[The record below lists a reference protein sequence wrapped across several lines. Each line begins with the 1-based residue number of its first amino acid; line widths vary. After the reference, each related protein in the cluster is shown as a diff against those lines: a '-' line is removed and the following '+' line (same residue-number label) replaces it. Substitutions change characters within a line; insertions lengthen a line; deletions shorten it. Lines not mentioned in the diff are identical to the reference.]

1 MGDFFAPGSPPSLP
15 RGALARPRA
24 LQEAPR
30 DPPRATKVDLRRQ
43 KSDPQRPKSTQG
55 DPKARFWSDFR
66 RFLVDFWS
74 ILAPKSGSKRL
85 RRSALR
91 MMFSGTILPSV
102 WKSMATVAHI
112 GKRFR
117 FHFQHDR
124 RIDSGFGLRFDGHGG
139 AHREAIWVPMATVA
153 HIGGRFGNRV
163 SIRFGN
169 RWPR

>member
-1 MGDFFAPGSPPSLP
+1 MIL
-15 RGALARPRA
+15 
-24 LQEAPR
+24 E
-30 DPPRATKVDLRRQ
+30 
-43 KSDPQRPKSTQG
+43 
-55 DPKARFWSDFR
+55 RFLTIFR
-66 RFLVDFWS
+66 RFLID
-74 ILAPKSGSKRL
+74 LGPKSGSKRL

-153 HIGGRFGNRV
+153 HIGERFGNRV

-169 RWPR
+169 RWPRWRTVGSDFGSISNTAVRSILVSIWVPMATVAHIGKRFGFDLRFHFACDVGGDPRPT